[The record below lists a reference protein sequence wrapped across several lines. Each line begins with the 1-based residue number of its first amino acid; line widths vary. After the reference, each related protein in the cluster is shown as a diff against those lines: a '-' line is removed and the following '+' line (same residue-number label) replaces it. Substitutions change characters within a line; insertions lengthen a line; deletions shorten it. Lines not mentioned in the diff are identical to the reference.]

1 MNQPPFPKISVVT
14 LNWNRKHDTEECIN
28 ALLRMSYQ
36 NFDIVVV
43 DNGSE
48 DASIDY
54 LNEKFGHRI
63 HIVAN
68 EKNLGY
74 ADGFNSG
81 INYAMKQGAEYL
93 FILNNDTRVHREALS
108 ELVKNA
114 ESDPKI
120 GFVSGKVYHYNRPN
134 VIQTVGKLSDTVTL
148 VGAHVGANE
157 MDEGQHDEIR
167 DYEFIDDVFLLVR
180 REVIEKVGGYD
191 SNFFLYFEEADWCV
205 RVRRAGY
212 RIVYTPHAKIWH
224 KGSMSTGGG
233 TNPINVFWISR
244 NRYLFIKRNG
254 TTKQWRLFLVKNFFY
269 LIPMSMFV
277 RALTAKFPL
286 FIALLKGNLSG
297 LIWVL
302 KNNDKTKEAS

>member
-157 MDEGQHDEIR
+157 MDEGQDEGGEEVVTTVIGLR
-167 DYEFIDDVFLLVR
+167 GVVK
-180 REVIEKVGGYD
+180 RE
-191 SNFFLYFEEADWCV
+191 
-205 RVRRAGY
+205 
-212 RIVYTPHAKIWH
+212 
-224 KGSMSTGGG
+224 
-233 TNPINVFWISR
+233 
-244 NRYLFIKRNG
+244 
-254 TTKQWRLFLVKNFFY
+254 
-269 LIPMSMFV
+269 
-277 RALTAKFPL
+277 
-286 FIALLKGNLSG
+286 
-297 LIWVL
+297 
-302 KNNDKTKEAS
+302 